1 MRAERV
7 GQQQHA
13 QMLAELATTLII
25 EDIHEALMSPST
37 LRALVL
43 DDNPHDRELT
53 LRELRKEFPGVE
65 ALEPLDNSEF
75 REALTTAQFDIV
87 VTDFNLKW
95 ANGVDIVRAVKEAR
109 PHCPVIMFTAT
120 GTQEVAVEAM
130 KAGLD
135 DYVIKSPKHYMRLA
149 VAVRSCLD
157 RAEIRLRALRSET
170 RLHTLLERLNVGVL
184 RMTMEGDVVDANRA
198 CKALLDRFDGRT
210 EAARNALL
218 GVIRQELP
226 QLKNR
231 NDAAEREAEL
241 EASDGES
248 VCVYISLLR
257 VRVNGH
263 DAIDVLVEDVTKMR
277 RSTERNEE
285 LEQANRALE
294 AFAYT
299 VTHDLRAP
307 LRNLQGYVHAL
318 VEDCSAGL
326 NDSCRGYIASVEQIA
341 IKMDGMIADVL
352 EFSRLARTDLPM
364 EKLAVRVAVEEALA
378 LLKST
383 VEARKAKLEVSV
395 GHDLS
400 AMAHQQ
406 TLVQVL
412 TNLVSNALKFVAE
425 GTRPEV
431 HIRAERRNSAR
442 VRLWVEDNGI
452 GIDPAQ
458 QSRIFEVFQRLH
470 GEEKYPGT
478 GIGLALVKKGVE
490 RMGGQVGVESSPGQ
504 GSRFW
509 IDLRAGG

>member
-1 MRAERV
+1 L
-7 GQQQHA
+7 GQTEKNA
-13 QMLAELATTLII
+13 MAA
-25 EDIHEALMSPST
+25 PT
-37 LRALVL
+37 LRVLVL
-43 DDNPHDRELT
+43 DDNPHDRQLT
-53 LRELRKEFPGVE
+53 LRELHKEFPHVE
-65 ALEPLDNSEF
+65 AIEPLDDGEF
-75 REALTTAQFDIV
+75 REALERAAFDIV

-95 ANGVDIVRAVKEAR
+95 SNGVDIVRAVKSSL

-184 RMTMEGDVVDANRA
+184 RTTVDGDVVDANRA
-198 CKALLDRFDGRT
+198 SKAMLDRFDGSGD
-210 EAARNALL
+210 ASNNGLL
-218 GVIRQELP
+218 GAIRRELP
-226 QLKNR
+226 RLTSR
-231 NDAAEREAEL
+231 NEPVERELEL
-241 EASDGES
+241 EAQDGDS
-248 VCVYISLLR
+248 VCVYLSLLR

-263 DAIDVLVEDVTKMR
+263 DAIDVLVEDVTRMR
-277 RSTERNEE
+277 RSTARNEE

-307 LRNLQGYVHAL
+307 LRNLQGYVRAL
-318 VEDCSAGL
+318 VEDCSPGL
-326 NDSCRGYIASVEQIA
+326 GEACRGYVGSIEEIAV
-341 IKMDGMIADVL
+341 KMDGMIADVL
-352 EFSRLARTDLPM
+352 EFSRLARAGLPTG
-364 EKLAVRVAVEEALA
+364 KVGIRAAVEEALG

-383 VEARKAKLEVSV
+383 IEARAAQLELAVEPEAA
-395 GHDLS
+395 
-400 AMAHQQ
+400 AMAHSQ

-412 TNLVSNALKFVAE
+412 TNLLANALKFVPE
-425 GTRPEV
+425 GTQPRV
-431 HIRAERRNSAR
+431 RIRAEKRNSGR

-458 QSRIFEVFQRLH
+458 HARIFEVFQRLH

-490 RMGGQVGVESSPGQ
+490 RMGGQVGVESMPGL

-509 IDLRAGG
+509 IELKSAG

>member
-1 MRAERV
+1 MAAAVLRV
-7 GQQQHA
+7 
-13 QMLAELATTLII
+13 
-25 EDIHEALMSPST
+25 
-37 LRALVL
+37 LVL
-43 DDNPHDRELT
+43 DDNPHDRQLT
-53 LRELRKEFPGVE
+53 LRELRKEFPEVE
-65 ALEPLDNSEF
+65 AIEPLDDGGF
-75 REALTTAQFDIV
+75 REALANATFDIV

-95 ANGVDIVRAVKEAR
+95 SNGVDIVRAVKEAR
-109 PHCPVIMFTAT
+109 PHCSVIMFTAT
-120 GTQEVAVEAM
+120 GTQEVAVDAM

-135 DYVIKSPKHYMRLA
+135 DYVIKSPKHYVRLA

-184 RMTMEGDVVDANRA
+184 RTTVEGDVVDANRA
-198 CKALLDRFDGRT
+198 CKALLERF
-210 EAARNALL
+210 EAHSEGSGNALL
-218 GVIRQELP
+218 GTVRQELP
-226 QLKNR
+226 RLTR
-231 NDAAEREAEL
+231 LNDQAEREVEL
-241 EASDGES
+241 PARDGES
-248 VCVYISLLR
+248 VCVYLSLLR

-263 DAIDVLVEDVTKMR
+263 DAVDVLVEDVTKMR

-307 LRNLQGYVHAL
+307 LRNLQGYVRAL
-318 VEDCSAGL
+318 VEDCSQGL
-326 NDSCRGYIASVEQIA
+326 EEACRGYVRSIEQIA
-341 IKMDGMIADVL
+341 VNMDGMIADVL
-352 EFSRLARTDLPM
+352 EFSRLARTELPTRRL
-364 EKLAVRVAVEEALA
+364 EVRPAVDEALA
-378 LLKST
+378 LLNSAIEAKS
-383 VEARKAKLEVSV
+383 AKLELAIQPEASV
-395 GHDLS
+395 
-400 AMAHQQ
+400 MAHQQ

-425 GTRPEV
+425 GTPPEV
-431 HIRAERRNSAR
+431 RIRTERRNSSR

-490 RMGGQVGVESSPGQ
+490 RMGGQVGVDSTPGQ

-509 IDLRAGG
+509 IELRAAG

>member
-1 MRAERV
+1 MPV
-7 GQQQHA
+7 
-13 QMLAELATTLII
+13 
-25 EDIHEALMSPST
+25 ST

-43 DDNPHDRELT
+43 DDNPYDRQLT

-65 ALEPLDNSEF
+65 AVEPLDDGEF
-75 REALTTAQFDIV
+75 REALRNAPFDIV
-87 VTDFNLKW
+87 ITDFNLKW
-95 ANGVDIVRAVKEAR
+95 ANGVDIVRAVKETR

-120 GTQEVAVEAM
+120 GTQEVAVDAM

-135 DYVIKSPKHYMRLA
+135 DYVIKSPKHYVRLA

-184 RMTMEGDVVDANRA
+184 RTTTEGEVVDANRA
-198 CKALLDRFDGRT
+198 CKVLLGRFEGQT
-210 EAARNALL
+210 EASRNTLL
-218 GVIRQELP
+218 GAIRQQLP
-226 QLKNR
+226 QLKNP
-231 NDAAEREAEL
+231 NDAAEREIEL
-241 EASDGES
+241 EARDGES
-248 VCVYISLLR
+248 VCVYLSLLR

-307 LRNLQGYVHAL
+307 LRNLQGYVRAL
-318 VEDCSAGL
+318 VEDCAAGL
-326 NDSCRGYIASVEQIA
+326 SESCRGYVGSIEQIA
-341 IKMDGMIADVL
+341 IKMDAMIADVL
-352 EFSRLARTDLPM
+352 EFSRLARIELPTG
-364 EKLAVRVAVEEALA
+364 KLEVRLVIDEALA
-378 LLKST
+378 LVKST
-383 VEARKAKLEVSV
+383 IDAKAAKLEIAV
-395 GHDLS
+395 GPEVAVL
-400 AMAHQQ
+400 AHEQ

-412 TNLVSNALKFVAE
+412 MNLFSNALKFVGE
-425 GTRPEV
+425 GVRPELRI
-431 HIRAERRNSAR
+431 HAERRNSSRIR
-442 VRLWVEDNGI
+442 VWVEDNGI
-452 GIDPAQ
+452 GIDPTHQ
-458 QSRIFEVFQRLH
+458 GRIFEVFQRLH

-490 RMGGQVGVESSPGQ
+490 RMGGQVGVESAPGQ

-509 IDLRAGG
+509 IELRAAD

>member
-1 MRAERV
+1 MPA
-7 GQQQHA
+7 A
-13 QMLAELATTLII
+13 
-25 EDIHEALMSPST
+25 T

-43 DDNPHDRELT
+43 DDNPHDRQLT
-53 LRELRKEFPGVE
+53 LRELRKEFPDVA
-65 ALEPLDNSEF
+65 ALEPIDNGEF
-75 REALTTAQFDIV
+75 RAALASEPFDVV
-87 VTDFNLKW
+87 VTDFNLQW
-95 ANGVDIVRAVKEAR
+95 GNGVDVVRAVKEAR

-157 RAEIRLRALRSET
+157 RAEIRLRALRSEA

-184 RMTMEGDVVDANRA
+184 RTTTEGEVVDANRA
-198 CKALLDRFDGRT
+198 CKALLDRFDGHA
-210 EAARNALL
+210 ELSHNILL
-218 GVIRQELP
+218 RAIRQALP
-226 QLKNR
+226 QLQAR
-231 NDAAEREAEL
+231 NDAAEREVEL
-241 EASDGES
+241 EAADGES

-307 LRNLQGYVHAL
+307 LRNLQGYVRAL
-318 VEDCSAGL
+318 VEDCSPGL
-326 NDSCRGYIASVEQIA
+326 GESCRGYVRSIEQIA

-352 EFSRLARTDLPM
+352 EFSRLARTELPM
-364 EKLAVRVAVEEALA
+364 KRLEVRAAVDEALA

-383 VEARKAKLEVSV
+383 SDAKAARVEVAIGSELAVT
-395 GHDLS
+395 
-400 AMAHQQ
+400 AHLQ

-412 TNLVSNALKFVAE
+412 TNLLSNALKFVA
-425 GTRPEV
+425 GDTQPEV
-431 HIRAERRNSAR
+431 RIRAERRSTTR

-458 QSRIFEVFQRLH
+458 QGRIFEVFQRLH

-490 RMGGQVGVESSPGQ
+490 RMGGQAGVQSAPGK

-509 IDLRAGG
+509 IDLRAAG

>member
-1 MRAERV
+1 
-7 GQQQHA
+7 
-13 QMLAELATTLII
+13 
-25 EDIHEALMSPST
+25 MSAAT

-43 DDNPHDRELT
+43 DDNPHDRQLT
-53 LRELRKEFPGVE
+53 LRELRKEFPDVE
-65 ALEPLDNSEF
+65 ALEPLDDGEF
-75 REALTTAQFDIV
+75 REALIKAPFDIV

-95 ANGVDIVRAVKEAR
+95 ANGLDIVRAVKEAR

-120 GTQEVAVEAM
+120 GTQEVAVAAM

-135 DYVIKSPKHYMRLA
+135 DYVIKSPKHYVRLA
-149 VAVRSCLD
+149 IAVRSCLD

-184 RMTMEGDVVDANRA
+184 RTTIDGEVVDANRA
-198 CKALLDRFDGRT
+198 CKALLERFAG
-210 EAARNALL
+210 EPEGSGNALL
-218 GVIRQELP
+218 GLIRQELP

-231 NDAAEREAEL
+231 NDAAEREVEL
-241 EASDGES
+241 QARDEES
-248 VCVYISLLR
+248 VCVYLSLLR

-263 DAIDVLVEDVTKMR
+263 DAVDVLVEDVTKMR

-307 LRNLQGYVHAL
+307 LRNLQGYVRAL

-326 NDSCRGYIASVEQIA
+326 DDSCRGYVGSIEEIA

-352 EFSRLARTDLPM
+352 EFSRLARIELPTRRL
-364 EKLAVRVAVEEALA
+364 EVLAAVDEALA

-383 VEARKAKLEVSV
+383 IDAKGAKLEVAVAV
-395 GHDLS
+395 GPEI
-400 AMAHQQ
+400 AIMAHQQ

-412 TNLVSNALKFVAE
+412 MNLFSNALKFVAE

-431 HIRAERRNSAR
+431 RIHTERRNFNR

-452 GIDPAQ
+452 GIEPAQ
-458 QSRIFEVFQRLH
+458 QGRIFEVFQRLH

-490 RMGGQVGVESSPGQ
+490 RMGGQVGVESAPGK

-509 IDLRAGG
+509 IELRAAG

>member
-1 MRAERV
+1 MSVSKLRV
-7 GQQQHA
+7 
-13 QMLAELATTLII
+13 
-25 EDIHEALMSPST
+25 
-37 LRALVL
+37 LVL
-43 DDNPHDRELT
+43 DDNPHDRQLT
-53 LRELRKEFPGVE
+53 LRELHKEFPDVE
-65 ALEPLDNSEF
+65 AIEPLDDGEF
-75 REALTTAQFDIV
+75 RRAVDDAKFDLVI
-87 VTDFNLKW
+87 TDFNLRW
-95 ANGVDIVRAVKEAR
+95 ANGVDIVRAVKEKC

-170 RLHTLLERLNVGVL
+170 RLHTLLERLNLGVL
-184 RMTMEGDVVDANRA
+184 RLTEEGDVVDANRA
-198 CKALLDRFDGRT
+198 CRALLERFDGGNAT
-210 EAARNALL
+210 GNALL
-218 GVIRQELP
+218 GAIRQELTR
-226 QLKNR
+226 LTSR
-231 NDAAEREAEL
+231 NDPAEREIEL
-241 EASDGES
+241 EDRHGES
-248 VCVYISLLR
+248 VCVYLSLLR

-277 RSTERNEE
+277 RSAERNEE

-307 LRNLQGYVHAL
+307 LRNLQGYVRAL
-318 VEDCSAGL
+318 VEDCSKGL
-326 NDSCRGYIASVEQIA
+326 DESCRGYVGSIEQIA
-341 IKMDGMIADVL
+341 IRMDGMIADVL
-352 EFSRLARTDLPM
+352 EFSRLARSELPTR
-364 EKLAVRVAVEEALA
+364 KLEVRPVLDEAMA
-378 LLKST
+378 LLKGT
-383 VEARKAKLEVSV
+383 IDAKAAELEIGVEPEIAV
-395 GHDLS
+395 
-400 AMAHQQ
+400 MAHSQ

-412 TNLVSNALKFVAE
+412 TNLLSNALKFVSE
-425 GTRPEV
+425 GTTPEV
-431 HIRAERRNSAR
+431 RIRTERRGSGR

-458 QSRIFEVFQRLH
+458 HARIFEVFQRLH

-490 RMGGQVGVESSPGQ
+490 RMGGQVGVESAPGR

-509 IDLRAGG
+509 IELRGAG

>member
-1 MRAERV
+1 MPA
-7 GQQQHA
+7 
-13 QMLAELATTLII
+13 
-25 EDIHEALMSPST
+25 ST

-43 DDNPHDRELT
+43 DDNPYDRQLT
-53 LRELRKEFPGVE
+53 LRELHKEFPDIEV
-65 ALEPLDNSEF
+65 LEPLDDCEF
-75 REALTTAQFDIV
+75 REALANAPFDIV
-87 VTDFNLKW
+87 ITDFNLKW

-120 GTQEVAVEAM
+120 GTQEVAVQAM

-135 DYVIKSPKHYMRLA
+135 DYVIKSPKHYVRLA

-184 RMTMEGDVVDANRA
+184 RTTLEGEVVDANRS
-198 CKALLDRFDGRT
+198 CKALLEHFEGQT
-210 EAARNALL
+210 EPSRNTLL
-218 GVIRQELP
+218 GAIQRELA
-226 QLKNR
+226 QLKSR
-231 NDAAEREAEL
+231 NDAVERELEL
-241 EASDGES
+241 EARDGEL
-248 VCVYISLLR
+248 VCVYLSLLR

-263 DAIDVLVEDVTKMR
+263 DAVDVLVEDVTKMR

-307 LRNLQGYVHAL
+307 LRNLQGYVRAL

-326 NDSCRGYIASVEQIA
+326 AESCRGYIGAIEQLA
-341 IKMDGMIADVL
+341 IKMDAMIADVL
-352 EFSRLARTDLPM
+352 EFSRLARTELPTQ
-364 EKLAVRVAVEEALA
+364 KLEARAVVDEALA
-378 LLKST
+378 LVKST
-383 VEARKAKLEVSV
+383 IDAKAAKLEVVV
-395 GHDLS
+395 G
-400 AMAHQQ
+400 AETAIMAHEQ

-412 TNLVSNALKFVAE
+412 MNLFSNALKFVAE
-425 GTRPEV
+425 GGRPEV
-431 HIRAERRNSAR
+431 RIRAERRNSGR

-458 QSRIFEVFQRLH
+458 QGRIFEVFQRLH

-478 GIGLALVKKGVE
+478 GIGLALVKTGVE
-490 RMGGQVGVESSPGQ
+490 RMGGQVGVESAPGQ

-509 IDLRAGG
+509 IELRAAA

>member
-1 MRAERV
+1 MAAAVLRV
-7 GQQQHA
+7 
-13 QMLAELATTLII
+13 
-25 EDIHEALMSPST
+25 
-37 LRALVL
+37 LVL
-43 DDNPHDRELT
+43 DDNPHDRQLT
-53 LRELRKEFPGVE
+53 LRELRKEFPEVE
-65 ALEPLDNSEF
+65 AIEPLDDGGF
-75 REALTTAQFDIV
+75 REALANATFDIV

-95 ANGVDIVRAVKEAR
+95 SNGVDIVRAVKEAR
-109 PHCPVIMFTAT
+109 PHCSVIMFTAT
-120 GTQEVAVEAM
+120 GTQEVAVDAM

-135 DYVIKSPKHYMRLA
+135 DYVIKSPKHYVRLA

-184 RMTMEGDVVDANRA
+184 RTTVEGDVVDANRA
-198 CKALLDRFDGRT
+198 CKALLERF
-210 EAARNALL
+210 EAHSEGSGNALL
-218 GVIRQELP
+218 GTVRQELP
-226 QLKNR
+226 RLTR
-231 NDAAEREAEL
+231 LNDQAEREVEL
-241 EASDGES
+241 PARDGES
-248 VCVYISLLR
+248 VCVYLSLLR

-263 DAIDVLVEDVTKMR
+263 DAVDILVEDVTKMR

-307 LRNLQGYVHAL
+307 LRNLQGYVRAL
-318 VEDCSAGL
+318 VEDCSQGL
-326 NDSCRGYIASVEQIA
+326 EEACRGYVRSIEQIA
-341 IKMDGMIADVL
+341 VNMDGMIADVL
-352 EFSRLARTDLPM
+352 EFSRLARTELPTRRL
-364 EKLAVRVAVEEALA
+364 EVRPAVDEALA
-378 LLKST
+378 LLNSAIEAKS
-383 VEARKAKLEVSV
+383 AKLELAIQPEASV
-395 GHDLS
+395 
-400 AMAHQQ
+400 MAHQQ

-425 GTRPEV
+425 GTPPEV
-431 HIRAERRNSAR
+431 RIRTERRNSSR

-490 RMGGQVGVESSPGQ
+490 RMGGQVGVDSTPGQ

-509 IDLRAGG
+509 IELRAAG

>member
-1 MRAERV
+1 MA
-7 GQQQHA
+7 G
-13 QMLAELATTLII
+13 
-25 EDIHEALMSPST
+25 PT
-37 LRALVL
+37 LRVLVL
-43 DDNPHDRELT
+43 DDNPHDRQLT
-53 LRELRKEFPGVE
+53 LRELRKEFPDVE
-65 ALEPLDNSEF
+65 AIEPLDDDQF
-75 REALTTAQFDIV
+75 RDALRNATFDIV

-95 ANGVDIVRAVKEAR
+95 SNGVDIVRAVKEVR

-135 DYVIKSPKHYMRLA
+135 DYVIKSPKHYLRLA

-184 RMTMEGDVVDANRA
+184 RLTVEGDVVDANRA
-198 CKALLDRFDGRT
+198 CKALLDRFDGHG
-210 EAARNALL
+210 EPAHNALL
-218 GVIRQELP
+218 QAIRRELP
-226 QLKNR
+226 RLTNR
-231 NDAAEREAEL
+231 NEPAEREVEL
-241 EASDGES
+241 EAHDGDS
-248 VCVYISLLR
+248 VCVYLSLLR

-277 RSTERNEE
+277 RSTARNEE

-307 LRNLQGYVHAL
+307 LRNLQGYVRAL
-318 VEDCSAGL
+318 VEDCAPGL
-326 NDSCRGYIASVEQIA
+326 GESCRGYVGSIEQIA
-341 IKMDGMIADVL
+341 VKMDGMIADVL
-352 EFSRLARTDLPM
+352 EFSRLARTDLPTR
-364 EKLAVRVAVEEALA
+364 KLEVEAAVEEALA
-378 LLKST
+378 LLNST
-383 VEARKAKLEVSV
+383 IEAKAAKLELDV
-395 GHDLS
+395 GID
-400 AMAHQQ
+400 AAVMAHQQ

-412 TNLVSNALKFVAE
+412 TNLLSNALKFVPQ

-431 HIRAERRNSAR
+431 RIRTERRNSNR

-452 GIDPAQ
+452 GIEPGQ
-458 QSRIFEVFQRLH
+458 QARIFEVFQRLH

-490 RMGGQVGVESSPGQ
+490 RMGGQVGVDSAPGE

-509 IDLRAGG
+509 IELRAAG

>member
-1 MRAERV
+1 MA
-7 GQQQHA
+7 A
-13 QMLAELATTLII
+13 
-25 EDIHEALMSPST
+25 PT
-37 LRALVL
+37 LRVLVL
-43 DDNPHDRELT
+43 DDNPHDRQLT
-53 LRELRKEFPGVE
+53 LREMRKEFPDV
-65 ALEPLDNSEF
+65 AAIEPLDDGEF
-75 REALTTAQFDIV
+75 RDALDHATFDIV

-95 ANGVDIVRAVKEAR
+95 ANGVEIVRAVKVGR

-184 RMTMEGDVVDANRA
+184 RTTVEGDVVDANRA
-198 CKALLDRFDGRT
+198 CKALLERFDGQ
-210 EAARNALL
+210 ADASRNALL
-218 GVIRQELP
+218 GAVRQELP
-226 QLKNR
+226 RLASR
-231 NDAAEREAEL
+231 NEPVEREVEL
-241 EASDGES
+241 EAHDGDS
-248 VCVYISLLR
+248 VCVYLSLLR

-263 DAIDVLVEDVTKMR
+263 DAVDVLVEDVTKMR

-307 LRNLQGYVHAL
+307 LRNLQGYVRAL
-318 VEDCSAGL
+318 IEDCSPGL
-326 NDSCRGYIASVEQIA
+326 GESCRGYVSSIEQIA
-341 IKMDGMIADVL
+341 INMDGMIADVL
-352 EFSRLARTDLPM
+352 EFSRLARTELPTR
-364 EKLAVRVAVEEALA
+364 KLQVRAAVEEALG

-383 VEARKAKLEVSV
+383 IEAKAAKLELTLGPEVTV
-395 GHDLS
+395 
-400 AMAHQQ
+400 MAHSP

-412 TNLVSNALKFVAE
+412 TNLLSNALKFMGE
-425 GTRPEV
+425 GTQPEV
-431 HIRAERRNSAR
+431 RIRAERRNPSR
-442 VRLWVEDNGI
+442 VRLWFEDNGI
-452 GIDPAQ
+452 GIDPTQ
-458 QSRIFEVFQRLH
+458 HGRIFEVFHRLH

-490 RMGGQVGVESSPGQ
+490 RMGGQVGVESAPGH

-509 IDLRAGG
+509 IELRAAG